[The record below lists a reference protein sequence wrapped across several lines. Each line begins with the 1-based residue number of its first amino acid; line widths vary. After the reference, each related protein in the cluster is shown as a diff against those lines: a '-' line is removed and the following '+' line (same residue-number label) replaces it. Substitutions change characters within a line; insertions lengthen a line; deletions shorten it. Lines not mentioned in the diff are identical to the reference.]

1 MNSWSRF
8 FAIGALGAALAAG
21 TAAAQTVVVEP
32 APVPPPTGVPDPVQ
46 SAGSF
51 DRLSTGNQ
59 KIARSLFEAQT
70 IDPNAPAPLNL
81 DQIAALKTGAPATAV
96 SPGTTGTGW
105 GNAFKQMQSQGL
117 IDARNLGQVVSGHY
131 TPPATAATTTAATS
145 SGVVVTNGSGKSFV
159 AGGKGNGNA
168 NASGKAG
175 ITTASGSDSGKMAGV
190 SNGKGSAKGP
200 QAVTT
205 AGSSAGAGAGAAGGS
220 AKGGGGGKANGH
232 NK

>member
-1 MNSWSRF
+1 MNRWSRL

-21 TAAAQTVVVEP
+21 PAAAQTVVVEP

-70 IDPNAPAPLNL
+70 IDPNGPAPLNL
-81 DQIAALKTGAPATAV
+81 DQIAALKTGAPATTV

-131 TPPATAATTTAATS
+131 TPPPATTTAATS

-159 AGGKGNGNA
+159 AGGKGNGNGNA
-168 NASGKAG
+168 NGKAG
-175 ITTASGSDSGKMAGV
+175 ITTASGSDNGKMAGV

-200 QAVTT
+200 QAVAT
-205 AGSSAGAGAGAAGGS
+205 AGSSAGAGAAGGN